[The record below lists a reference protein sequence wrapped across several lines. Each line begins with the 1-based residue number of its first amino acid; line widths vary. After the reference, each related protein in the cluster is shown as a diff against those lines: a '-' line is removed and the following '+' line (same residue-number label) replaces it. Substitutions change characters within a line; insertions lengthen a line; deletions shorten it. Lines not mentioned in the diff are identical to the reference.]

1 MTKNCPFCGNEAM
14 VRDDKAGCGNPYC
27 VCFEMPMV
35 SIIDWNHRPEEDKLK
50 YRIQILEEKIEFTKK
65 DMMAQSISDVKEIR
79 RANEILTQKV
89 RSLRKILSED

>member
-1 MTKNCPFCGNEAM
+1 MDCYIVLGNGDLID
-14 VRDDKAGCGNPYC
+14 RDEIRKKGIELG
-27 VCFEMPMV
+27 M
-35 SIIDWNHRPEEDKLK
+35 RPV
-50 YRIQILEEKIEFTKK
+50 EEKIEFTKK